1 MIRGNQIVTTLK
13 AKTSKVIGAANAFLR
28 ADDSLSPSARDLIVA
43 LTDVVSELSNR
54 VDHLES
60 RLAKNSNNSSKP
72 PSTDGPN
79 KPPQTKSN
87 RKPSGKKSGGQ
98 PGHKGASLSQV
109 ENPDKVVLHPV
120 TACDSCGQSLTDVR
134 ADSVERRQVFDLP
147 PLNLIVTEH
156 QAEQK
161 SCHCGCVT
169 KGMFPPEAAA
179 PVQYGPWVQALV
191 VYLSTYQFL
200 PYGRLKEFF
209 SELFGVKLSP
219 ATMKRMLEVATVKTA
234 TTVEKIKVA
243 IINSALAHFDET
255 GMRVE
260 NSLHWLHSH
269 STQLLTYFAV
279 SCFRGAKA
287 MLEIGVLPRFRGKA
301 IHDAWSSYYSFEDCI
316 HFLCNAHHLRELTF
330 VFEQHKEKWAGRM
343 HALLLEIH
351 RTVYANKQTD
361 KKGLSKYLLKKF
373 ELKYQQIIT
382 AGKKLH
388 THHGDP
394 DQTGTRGR
402 KKQHKGKN
410 LLDRL
415 DVKRNQALGFM
426 RDFSI
431 PFTNN
436 VAEGDIRM
444 QKVKQKISG
453 CFRTRKGANTFAHLR
468 SYISTARKQG
478 HPTLGAIHAALVNQ
492 PPSLA

>member
-1 MIRGNQIVTTLK
+1 MPSLPKLPT
-13 AKTSKVIGAANAFLR
+13 FDEFR
-28 ADDSLSPSARDLIVA
+28 ALPEERQGEVFDGLISLVLSLHARV
-43 LTDVVSELSNR
+43 EK
-54 VDHLES
+54 LEAQ
-60 RLAKNSNNSSKP
+60 LAKNSTNSSRP
-72 PSTDGPN
+72 PSSDGLK
-79 KPPQTKSN
+79 KPSQTKSS
-87 RKPSGKKSGGQ
+87 RKPSGKKTGGQ

-109 ENPDKVVLHPV
+109 ERPDKIVVHPV
-120 TACDSCGQSLTDVR
+120 TTCDDCGLSL
-134 ADSVERRQVFDLP
+134 ADAEVDGFEKRQVFDLP

-161 SCHCGCVT
+161 SCPCGCIT
-169 KGMFPPEAAA
+169 TATFPPEATA

-191 VYLSTYQFL
+191 VYLSVYQFL

-209 SELFGVKLSP
+209 SELFGVTLSP
-219 ATMKRMLEVATVKTA
+219 ATMKRMLAQATVKT
-234 TTVEKIKVA
+234 TSTVEAIKIS
-243 IINSALAHFDET
+243 IIKSALAHFDET

-260 NSLHWLHSH
+260 KSLHWLHSH
-269 STQLLTYFAV
+269 STSLLTYFAV

-287 MLEIGVLPRFRGKA
+287 MLEIGILPKFRGKA
-301 IHDAWSSYYSFEDCI
+301 IHDAWAPYYSFEDCI

-330 VFEQHKEKWAGRM
+330 VFEQHCEKWAGRM
-343 HALLLEIH
+343 HELLLEIH
-351 RTVYANKQTD
+351 RVVFEHKQEGKET
-361 KKGLSKYLLKKF
+361 LSRYFVDKF
-373 ELKYQQIIT
+373 EAEYQQIIT

-388 THHGDP
+388 THRGEP
-394 DQTGTRGR
+394 KQTGKRGR

-415 DVKRNQALGFM
+415 DNNRDQVLGFM

-436 VAEGDIRM
+436 LAEGDIRM

-453 CFRTRKGANTFAHLR
+453 CFRTRTGANVFAHLR

-478 HPTLGAIHAALVNQ
+478 HPTLGVIHAALVNQ
-492 PPSLA
+492 APTLT

>member
-1 MIRGNQIVTTLK
+1 MTAGKVNNKDLIKIVSAALKADDFSLETAKALITTLVD
-13 AKTSKVIGAANAFLR
+13 TV
-28 ADDSLSPSARDLIVA
+28 VA
-43 LTDVVSELSNR
+43 LTKRVEELEAQLS
-54 VDHLES
+54 
-60 RLAKNSNNSSKP
+60 KNSSNSSKP
-72 PSTDGPN
+72 PSSDGLK
-79 KPPQTKSN
+79 KPPQTTSS

-109 ENPDKVVLHPV
+109 ENPDQIVIHPV
-120 TACDSCGQSLTDVR
+120 TACDECGQSLSSTAVDG
-134 ADSVERRQVFDLP
+134 VEKRQVFDLP

-156 QAEQK
+156 RAEQK
-161 SCHCGCVT
+161 SCPCGCVT
-169 KGMFPPEAAA
+169 TGTFPPEATA

-200 PYGRLKEFF
+200 PYGRLREFF
-209 SELFGVKLSP
+209 LELFGVKMSP
-219 ATMKRMLEVATVKTA
+219 STMKRILALTVAKTA
-234 TTVEKIKVA
+234 PTVEKIKKS

-260 NSLHWLHSH
+260 SSLHWLHSH
-269 STQLLTYFAV
+269 STRLLTFFAV

-287 MLEIGVLPRFRGKA
+287 MQEIGILPKFRGKA
-301 IHDAWSSYYSFEDCI
+301 IHDAWAPYYGFEDCL

-330 VFEQHKEKWAGRM
+330 AFEQLKEKWAGRM
-343 HALLLEIH
+343 HTLLLEIH
-351 RTVYANKQTD
+351 RVVYEHKQNE
-361 KKGLSKYLLKKF
+361 KNGLSRYFLEKF
-373 ELKYQQIIT
+373 EQQYQQIIT

-388 THHGDP
+388 THRGEP
-394 DQTGTRGR
+394 EQTGNRGR
-402 KKQHKGKN
+402 KKQYKGKN

-415 DVKRNQALGFM
+415 DFNRDQVLGFM

-436 VAEGDIRM
+436 LAEGDIRM

-453 CFRTRKGANTFAHLR
+453 CFRTRSGANVFAHLR

-478 HPTLGAIHAALVNQ
+478 HPTLGAIHAALINQ
-492 PPSLA
+492 APTLT

>member
-1 MIRGNQIVTTLK
+1 MPSEKTAKAVELANHLLK
-13 AKTSKVIGAANAFLR
+13 TDTSLSDSAKVIIGLLLEIVAEQ
-28 ADDSLSPSARDLIVA
+28 SARID
-43 LTDVVSELSNR
+43 EL
-54 VDHLES
+54 EAQ
-60 RLAKNSNNSSKP
+60 LAKNSKNSSKP
-72 PSTDGPN
+72 PSSDGLK
-79 KPPQTKSN
+79 KPQQTKSS
-87 RKPSGKKSGGQ
+87 RKPSGKKTGGQ

-109 ENPDKVVLHPV
+109 ENPDQIVIHPV
-120 TACDSCGQSLTDVR
+120 TSCNGCGRSLASTKIDGL
-134 ADSVERRQVFDLP
+134 EKRQVFDLP

-156 QAEQK
+156 RAEQK
-161 SCHCGCVT
+161 SCLCGCVT
-169 KGMFPPEAAA
+169 TGTFPPEATA

-191 VYLSTYQFL
+191 VYLSTYQFI

-209 SELFGVKLSP
+209 SELFGVKMSP
-219 ATMKRMLEVATVKTA
+219 ATMKRIMIVAVAKTA
-234 TTVEKIKVA
+234 PTVEKIKNS

-260 NSLHWLHSH
+260 ELLHWLHSH
-269 STQLLTYFAV
+269 STSRLTYFAV

-287 MLEIGVLPRFRGKA
+287 MQEIGILPKFRGKA
-301 IHDAWSSYYSFEDCI
+301 IHDAWAPYYWFEDCI

-330 VFEQHKEKWAGRM
+330 AFEQHKEKWAGRM
-343 HALLLEIH
+343 HELLLEIH
-351 RTVYANKQTD
+351 RTVFEC
-361 KKGLSKYLLKKF
+361 KKNGKSALSQYMLNKF
-373 ELKYQQIIT
+373 EAHYQAIIT

-388 THHGDP
+388 THRGAP
-394 DQTGTRGR
+394 EQTGKRGR

-415 DVKRNQALGFM
+415 DHNCDQVLGFM

-436 VAEGDIRM
+436 LAEGDIRM

-453 CFRTRKGANTFAHLR
+453 CFRTRAGANIFAHLR

-478 HPTLGAIHAALVNQ
+478 YPTLGAIHAALIDR
-492 PPSLA
+492 PPTLA

>member
-1 MIRGNQIVTTLK
+1 MPSQSAPPKFPSFDEFRALPEIQQRDVYNNIV
-13 AKTSKVIGAANAFLR
+13 
-28 ADDSLSPSARDLIVA
+28 SLVLSLHARVEA
-43 LTDVVSELSNR
+43 LEAQ
-54 VDHLES
+54 
-60 RLAKNSNNSSKP
+60 LAKNSSNSSKP
-72 PSTDGPN
+72 PSSDGHK
-79 KPPQTKSN
+79 KPPQTKSS
-87 RKPSGKKSGGQ
+87 RQPSGKKTGGQ
-98 PGHKGASLSQV
+98 PGHKGSSLSQV
-109 ENPDKVVLHPV
+109 ENPDKIIVHPV
-120 TACDSCGQSLTDVR
+120 ASCDDCGASLADVKV
-134 ADSVERRQVFDLP
+134 DGVEKRQVFDLP

-161 SCHCGCVT
+161 TCTCGCVT
-169 KGMFPPEAAA
+169 TAAFPPEATA

-191 VYLSTYQFL
+191 VYLSVYQFL

-219 ATMKRMLEVATVKTA
+219 ATMKRMLALASTKTA
-234 TTVEKIKVA
+234 STVEKIKRA
-243 IINSALAHFDET
+243 ITSSTLAHFDET
-255 GMRVE
+255 GMRIE
-260 NSLHWLHSH
+260 QSLHWLHSH
-269 STQLLTYFAV
+269 STGLLTFYAI

-287 MLEIGVLPRFRGKA
+287 MLEIGILPKFRGKA
-301 IHDAWSSYYSFEDCI
+301 IHDAWAPYYIFEDCV

-330 VFEQHKEKWAGRM
+330 VFEQHREKWAGRM

-351 RTVYANKQTD
+351 RAVYEYKQSG
-361 KKGLSKYLLKKF
+361 KEALSRYLLEKF
-373 ELKYQQIIT
+373 EAEYSQIIT

-388 THHGDP
+388 THRGEP
-394 DQTGTRGR
+394 EQTGQRGR

-415 DVKRNQALGFM
+415 DGNRDQVLGFM

-436 VAEGDIRM
+436 LAEGDIRM

-453 CFRTRKGANTFAHLR
+453 CFRTRAGANVFAHLR

-492 PPSLA
+492 PLALA